1 MKRREHLGID
11 LTPVIDVVF
20 ILLIFFIVTSVF
32 KKDELAL
39 MLDLPD
45 SNAKETKIEED
56 QVFIELGSDK
66 IAIKGVEVNFISLEE
81 SLKAIK
87 DNKKPIVVRIDKN
100 VVYERVVKVLDL
112 LQKYNLN
119 NLALITEEQKGK
131 NNNEWYKLKFRRVG
145 IRTSKYY

>member
-1 MKRREHLGID
+1 MKRREQIGLD

-39 MLDLPD
+39 MLNLPEAE
-45 SNAKETKIEED
+45 AKAIEIDED
-56 QVFIELGSDK
+56 QVFIELNEKK
-66 IAIKGVEVNFISLEE
+66 IAIKGIEVNFESFEE

-87 DNKKPIVVRIDKN
+87 NKKKAIIVKIDKETK
-100 VVYERVVKVLDL
+100 YDRVTKVLDI

-119 NLALITEEQKGK
+119 NLALVTQEKK
-131 NNNEWYKLKFRRVG
+131 
-145 IRTSKYY
+145 